1 MTEGPAAPACAGGGL
16 RRGAATRLE
25 ARGRGRLGAVE
36 KAGPWPVALGRDEA
50 RPERG
55 FRRPAP
61 GSGGD
66 RAVCLL
72 FEVSYEC
79 LEGMLW
85 DRFVGTEV
93 WGVTVEAAKG
103 RGTWTDRSPRE
114 ARYMRWRS
122 RRGGREDVAPALITL
137 S

>member
-1 MTEGPAAPACAGGGL
+1 MTEGPAAPACAGGGSRPRDGDGL
-16 RRGAATRLE
+16 EQWRKQGPGRRPWGETRRGRS
-25 ARGRGRLGAVE
+25 GAF
-36 KAGPWPVALGRDEA
+36 ADQP
-50 RPERG
+50 
-55 FRRPAP
+55 P

-103 RGTWTDRSPRE
+103 RGTRTDRSPRE
-114 ARYMRWRS
+114 ARCMRWRS

>member
-1 MTEGPAAPACAGGGL
+1 MTEGPAAPACAGGGSRPGDGDGSEQWREQGPGRRPWGET
-16 RRGAATRLE
+16 RRG
-25 ARGRGRLGAVE
+25 
-36 KAGPWPVALGRDEA
+36 
-50 RPERG
+50 PERG

-114 ARYMRWRS
+114 ARCMRWRS